1 MPKKLSKNETRCLTN
16 VKTQINN
23 FWNIE
28 EIILDKPKSE
38 EDIACKS
45 YFINTILRENNGRYM
60 DLCEN
65 NGRYV
70 VCMPFHK
77 TSQCLSFS
85 HSRVKKINNFR
96 TKVKGRIFSNTR
108 GIKIKTEL
116 HISD

>member
-45 YFINTILRENNGRYM
+45 YFINTILRENNGRY
-60 DLCEN
+60 
-65 NGRYV
+65 V

-96 TKVKGRIFSNTR
+96 TKIKGRIFSNTR